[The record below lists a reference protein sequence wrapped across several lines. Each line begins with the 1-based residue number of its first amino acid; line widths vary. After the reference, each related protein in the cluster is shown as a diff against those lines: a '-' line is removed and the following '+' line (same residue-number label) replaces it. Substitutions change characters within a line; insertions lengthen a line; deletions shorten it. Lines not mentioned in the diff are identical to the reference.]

1 MLSNPF
7 IFGEKV
13 GNETFCNRR
22 AEIKELLQDYEDG
35 QNLLIFSPRRYG
47 KTSLVQTVLSMAAKR
62 GFICIYVDLYSA
74 LTEADFA
81 RLMASAIAGSIRGPI
96 EKVVSWFKDNLLRL
110 KPKIVLEEDGSTGF
124 TFSIENSAAVPDI
137 EDMLTAVHKYLIKTK
152 KKGVIAFD
160 EFQQIGQFSTDR
172 LERRLRT
179 IVQGHRNIC
188 YVFMGSRKHL
198 IQDMFSNPNRPFYRS
213 TKHFPL
219 EKINR
224 GEFAKFIGER
234 FAATGKKVEGKIIE
248 RILDTSECHPY
259 YVQLV
264 SHAVWEKVDSK
275 GSVDFE
281 NVMQT
286 VMSRESSAFQNTWDM
301 ITNAQKQALVAIANK
316 GEEEKIFSSDYLSR
330 FGIRSAS
337 TFQKALKALYE
348 KDLLNKENGN
358 WEIQDV
364 LFKRWIHD
372 RPA

>member
-1 MLSNPF
+1 
-7 IFGEKV
+7 
-13 GNETFCNRR
+13 
-22 AEIKELLQDYEDG
+22 
-35 QNLLIFSPRRYG
+35 
-47 KTSLVQTVLSMAAKR
+47 
-62 GFICIYVDLYSA
+62 
-74 LTEADFA
+74 
-81 RLMASAIAGSIRGPI
+81 
-96 EKVVSWFKDNLLRL
+96 
-110 KPKIVLEEDGSTGF
+110 
-124 TFSIENSAAVPDI
+124 
-137 EDMLTAVHKYLIKTK
+137 MLTAVHKYLIKTK